1 MYLRGKKPPLKNDLF
16 HKIHQSARFWK
27 LTILLSGKF
36 LQNFRQL
43 KPISNISRKN
53 WFLRLSKC
61 KNNIDALPQ
70 KGILIFT
77 LVLFWD
83 NGRFPPPLYQNCS
96 WFGGK
101 FQIDQSECLRGGRMM
116 LCRLCTSDTWENGQN
131 NNSFGQISK
140 IFESSNYFQ
149 LHNFKSKWFH

>member
-36 LQNFRQL
+36 LQNFHQL

-53 WFLRLSKC
+53 WFLRLRKC

-101 FQIDQSECLRGGRMM
+101 FQIDQSEGRTSLKNKTNCGRIRPVFGCL
-116 LCRLCTSDTWENGQN
+116 
-131 NNSFGQISK
+131 K
-140 IFESSNYFQ
+140 
-149 LHNFKSKWFH
+149 KWPKQSEIWTN